1 MVVVSELLNLAYF
14 VQGVS
19 APVESSAFVEE
30 LGRTVLSEIQKQ
42 EWVMWE
48 ATGDGHCPCVVV
60 NNTGLV
66 PPQSDLKLYSLLILK
81 ASCTTD

>member
-1 MVVVSELLNLAYF
+1 
-14 VQGVS
+14 
-19 APVESSAFVEE
+19 
-30 LGRTVLSEIQKQ
+30 
-42 EWVMWE
+42 MWE
-48 ATGDGHCPCVVV
+48 VTGDGHCPCVV